1 MEKET
6 KTMESS
12 FKATKRWFSPK
23 LVVMSLQDVDVITA
37 STLENK
43 RDVTVDDS
51 TWGLI
56 IE

>member
-12 FKATKRWFSPK
+12 FKATKRWFSPQ
-23 LVVMSLQDVDVITA
+23 LEVMSLDQVDVITTSA
-37 STLENK
+37 ENK
-43 RDVTVDDS
+43 RDVLVDDG

-56 IE
+56 IQ